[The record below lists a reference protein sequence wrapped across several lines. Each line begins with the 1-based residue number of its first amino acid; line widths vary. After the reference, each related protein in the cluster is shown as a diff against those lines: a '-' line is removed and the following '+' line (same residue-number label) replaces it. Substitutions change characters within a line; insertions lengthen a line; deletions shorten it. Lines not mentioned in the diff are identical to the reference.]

1 MTQSEG
7 QRVVHFEEE
16 DDQTLNDFL
25 DWVSLAS
32 DIDKYDQSNDRVTLM
47 TLHTAKGLEYPVVL
61 ITGLEEGLL
70 PHFRSIS
77 DSQQLEEERRL
88 FYVGITRAKSR
99 LYLSSAYSRRYFGK
113 DQRSNPSRFLGELPL
128 ELMKCNTFDDLY
140 DYRNLKHKSS
150 SLTDEGIELNYIE
163 SPDKESRLDNHN
175 LNKGQGVEHSVFGKG
190 IILKVEGNDEN
201 AKVTVMFRVAGK
213 KTILASF
220 LE

>member
-1 MTQSEG
+1 
-7 QRVVHFEEE
+7 
-16 DDQTLNDFL
+16 
-25 DWVSLAS
+25 
-32 DIDKYDQSNDRVTLM
+32 M

-61 ITGLEEGLL
+61 ISGLEEGLL

-88 FYVGITRAKSR
+88 FYVGITRAKNK
-99 LYLSSAYSRRYFGK
+99 LYLTSAYSRSYFGK
-113 DQRSNPSRFLGELPL
+113 DQRSNPSRFLSELPL

-140 DYRNLKHKSS
+140 DYRNLKQKSS
-150 SLTDEGIELNYIE
+150 NYIDEGIELTYID
-163 SPDKESRLDNHN
+163 SPDNESQGSNHK

-190 IILKVEGNDEN
+190 IILKVEGNGDN
-201 AKVTVMFRVAGK
+201 AKVTVMFRGAGK